1 MHGGVEKEGRGVLP
15 AAVAWIQE
23 EGLAAGL
30 LSSLAAVAASL
41 TGRRADRRRRP
52 GVFSEGE
59 GVNEFR
65 VSLPT
70 LAAYIRAGSPPSTV
84 SR

>member
-1 MHGGVEKEGRGVLP
+1 MVEKKRRGGGVLP
-15 AAVAWIQE
+15 AAVARIRE
-23 EGLAAGL
+23 EGLVAGL

-41 TGRRADRRRRP
+41 TERRADRRLRP